1 MAFDTNGTKTTDL
14 VIPEVLSDYV
24 NAKLTDAI
32 KFAPYADVDTTLVNR
47 GGDTLSLPVY
57 AYIGDA
63 TDVAE
68 GTDITIS
75 KLTASKTDVKVK
87 KAGKGVEISDEAM
100 LSAYGDPIAEASD
113 QMALSIGSKIDNDM
127 VETLKTATLTHNCT
141 GKLTAD
147 EIVSALVKFG
157 EDLEG
162 DKFLFVDAE
171 QHADL
176 LKEESWVKV
185 TDMGVQTLM
194 KGVVGM
200 IAGCQVVISNK
211 IKKSGS
217 NKTNFIIK
225 RGALGLLLKRDTVI
239 EADRDIIAKATVLT
253 ADKHY
258 ATYLKD
264 ASKAIKITTTE
275 A

>member
-24 NAKLTDAI
+24 NTKLTDAI

-68 GTDITIS
+68 GADITIS

-127 VETLKTATLTHNCT
+127 VETLKTATLAHNCT